1 MFPGAEQ
8 QPPVGPG
15 GIGLAAA
22 TIEQVAGDPLAHR
35 GHGLVGQHDQV
46 EVVHRDGR
54 VGQGGAH
61 GRGVAGVWVDHHHLH
76 PGPELGRAGGQPGLD
91 RGAAPAVDLPQQG
104 LVAGDVDE
112 PGLPRIRASPP
123 RVDRPHRLRVR
134 GGVSPDGK
142 LLATTSGDRTVRL
155 WDTATGD
162 KRGEPLTGH
171 TDSVLGVAF
180 SPDGKLLATT
190 SADQTLRLWDT
201 ATGKPHGER
210 LTGHTDTVNR
220 VAFSPDGALLA
231 TASSDRTLRLWDT
244 ATGKPHGPPLTGHA
258 DRVIGVAFSPDGS
271 RLATSGTDGTVRLWN
286 PSFDSWVDV
295 GCTMVSRNLSLSE
308 WNDVAPGLPYERT
321 CPDLPAGEDAPPDA
335 EAAVYDRG
343 TTHSAQPRPVR

>member
-1 MFPGAEQ
+1 
-8 QPPVGPG
+8 
-15 GIGLAAA
+15 
-22 TIEQVAGDPLAHR
+22 
-35 GHGLVGQHDQV
+35 
-46 EVVHRDGR
+46 
-54 VGQGGAH
+54 
-61 GRGVAGVWVDHHHLH
+61 
-76 PGPELGRAGGQPGLD
+76 
-91 RGAAPAVDLPQQG
+91 
-104 LVAGDVDE
+104 
-112 PGLPRIRASPP
+112 
-123 RVDRPHRLRVR
+123 
-134 GGVSPDGK
+134 
-142 LLATTSGDRTVRL
+142 
-155 WDTATGD
+155 
-162 KRGEPLTGH
+162 
-171 TDSVLGVAF
+171 VLGVAF
-180 SPDGKLLATT
+180 SPDGKQLATT

-321 CPDLPAGEDAPPDA
+321 CPDLPAGDDAPPDA

>member
-1 MFPGAEQ
+1 
-8 QPPVGPG
+8 
-15 GIGLAAA
+15 
-22 TIEQVAGDPLAHR
+22 
-35 GHGLVGQHDQV
+35 
-46 EVVHRDGR
+46 
-54 VGQGGAH
+54 
-61 GRGVAGVWVDHHHLH
+61 
-76 PGPELGRAGGQPGLD
+76 
-91 RGAAPAVDLPQQG
+91 
-104 LVAGDVDE
+104 
-112 PGLPRIRASPP
+112 
-123 RVDRPHRLRVR
+123 
-134 GGVSPDGK
+134 
-142 LLATTSGDRTVRL
+142 
-155 WDTATGD
+155 
-162 KRGEPLTGH
+162 
-171 TDSVLGVAF
+171 VLGVAF

-321 CPDLPAGEDAPPDA
+321 CPDLPAGEDAPPDP